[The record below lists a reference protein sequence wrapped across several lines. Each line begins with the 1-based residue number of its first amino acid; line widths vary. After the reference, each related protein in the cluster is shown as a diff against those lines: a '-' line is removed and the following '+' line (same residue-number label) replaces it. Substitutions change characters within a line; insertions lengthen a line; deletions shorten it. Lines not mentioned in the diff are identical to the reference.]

1 MAGWKDEGM
10 GDDRMI
16 DSLFNNYLFL
26 VITQIRPIDLPVL
39 TRSGRLLKQ
48 TLSLIVL
55 LIVLIS
61 YFLFDNCTRCI

>member
-1 MAGWKDEGM
+1 MAGWKDERM
-10 GDDRMI
+10 GDDRMK

-26 VITQIRPIDLPVL
+26 VITQKRPIDLPVL
-39 TRSGRLLKQ
+39 TRSGRQLKQ

-61 YFLFDNCTRCI
+61 YFLFDNCTRYI